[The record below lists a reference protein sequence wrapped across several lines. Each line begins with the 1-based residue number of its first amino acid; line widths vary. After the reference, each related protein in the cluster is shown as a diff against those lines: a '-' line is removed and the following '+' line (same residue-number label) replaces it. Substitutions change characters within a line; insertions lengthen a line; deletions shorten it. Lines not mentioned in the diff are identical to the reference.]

1 MPTSELEQ
9 YIELLKSNVNGFIL
23 GDCHISNVH
32 FDGQYFQ
39 INEITPNG
47 QVTST
52 IKITSEEDDMLAE
65 LVEETNRHKK
75 KTKDSEP
82 KIMVRGLTDE
92 EIERLL
98 PW

>member
-47 QVTST
+47 QVTRT
-52 IKITSEEDDMLAE
+52 IKVTNKEDDMLAA

-75 KTKDSEP
+75 KN
-82 KIMVRGLTDE
+82 
-92 EIERLL
+92 
-98 PW
+98 

>member
-9 YIELLKSNVNGFIL
+9 YIELLKSNIIQL
-23 GDCHISNVH
+23 GDCHISNVL

-75 KTKDSEP
+75 RTKDSEP
-82 KIMVRGLTDE
+82 KLMVRGLTAE
-92 EIERLL
+92 EIEGLL

>member
-9 YIELLKSNVNGFIL
+9 YIELLKLNVNGFIL
-23 GDCHISNVH
+23 GDCYISNVH
-32 FDGQYFQ
+32 FDGQCFQ
-39 INEITPNG
+39 INEMTPNG
-47 QVTST
+47 QVTHT
-52 IKITSEEDDMLAE
+52 VKVTNEEDDMLAA

-82 KIMVRGLTDE
+82 KLMVRGLSDE